1 MGKAELEKLLGV
13 SSTPRREKRENNNHK
28 IVVFRK
34 KLPTGDYLFSCRGY
48 KKISAD
54 EDLFIYKGRNLFKS
68 VGNCIGMCRLKGW
81 ENYSFRKINK
91 TTTEGDEK

>member
-54 EDLFIYKGRNLFKS
+54 RDFLLNRDFEQARDFLS
-68 VGNCIGMCRLKGW
+68 VCRIVDVK
-81 ENYSFRKINK
+81 
-91 TTTEGDEK
+91 